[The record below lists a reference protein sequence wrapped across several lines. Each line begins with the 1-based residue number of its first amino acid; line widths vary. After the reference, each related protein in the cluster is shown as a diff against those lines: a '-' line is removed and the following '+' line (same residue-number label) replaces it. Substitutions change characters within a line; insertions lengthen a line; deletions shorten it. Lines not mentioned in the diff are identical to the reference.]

1 MNIFWPG
8 NMYDKDP
15 RLNFFSCIY
24 VPSNYYHGNMMMEG
38 AMLWGV

>member
-8 NMYDKDP
+8 NTYDKDP
-15 RLNFFSCIY
+15 RLNFFRAY
-24 VPSNYYHGNMMMEG
+24 VPSNHGNMMMEG